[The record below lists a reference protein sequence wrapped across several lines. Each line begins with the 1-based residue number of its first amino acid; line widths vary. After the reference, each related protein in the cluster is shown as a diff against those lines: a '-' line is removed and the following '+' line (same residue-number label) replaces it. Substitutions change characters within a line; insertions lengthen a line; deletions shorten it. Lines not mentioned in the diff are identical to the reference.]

1 METYRNL
8 FRVSLMFNLWRV
20 NAENVPRFVFFHLFK
35 FNIKLSTIIIVYCVY
50 ISNMER
56 KYYVREFVRFESV
69 VFTQAFR

>member
-20 NAENVPRFVFFHLFK
+20 NAENVPRLVFFHLFK